1 MKSIFLVLA
10 LLFPIGIT
18 GEPKTVKEN
27 LAVDGK
33 KRTYYLYVP
42 EGVSQSQ
49 PAPLLVLLHG
59 SNRNGNSLVEKW
71 KSLADKEK
79 IILVAPDSL
88 QTQTWDI
95 PVDGPDFIHQLV
107 ESLKAKY
114 PINQRK
120 IYLFGHSSGAKF
132 GVIIGLM
139 QSQYF
144 AAVVIHGGTLMRDSF
159 PTIKYAKRK
168 IPVGIFIG
176 DRDQFCPL
184 GLVQESK
191 VALTEAQIPV
201 EITLLKGHDHWYY
214 DLAPKINELAW
225 AMLKKNSLD
234 EDQHYEIYTFQK

>member
-1 MKSIFLVLA
+1 MKIILLVFT
-10 LLFPIGIT
+10 LLYAFNVS
-18 GEPKTVKEN
+18 GEPKILKEN
-27 LAVDGK
+27 LTVDGK
-33 KRTYYLYVP
+33 KRNYYLYVP
-42 EGVSQSQ
+42 EGVSQVQ

-71 KSLADKEK
+71 KALADKEK
-79 IILVAPDSL
+79 FIIV
-88 QTQTWDI
+88 
-95 PVDGPDFIHQLV
+95 GPDFLHQLV
-107 ESLKAKY
+107 ESLKTKY

-120 IYLFGHSSGAKF
+120 VYLFGHSSGAKF

-144 AAVVIHGGTLMRDSF
+144 AAAAIHGGTLMRDSF

-176 DRDQFCPL
+176 DKDQFCPL
-184 GLVQESK
+184 GFVQESK

-201 EITLLKGHDHWYY
+201 EITLLKGHDHGYY

-225 AMLKKNSLD
+225 AILKKNSLD
-234 EDQHYEIYTFQK
+234 EDQHYETYTFQK